1 MMSAEHLIKSIAG
14 IYTDCL
20 NLALEEARKN
30 TASDSMDL
38 GTMVSNATWSA
49 YCEGLEAAISM
60 VDLVTQ
66 KSFQVL
72 AEQRMKAEG
81 MRSLQDPIELEGP
94 DMNAAYPKVQ

>member
-1 MMSAEHLIKSIAG
+1 MNPETIIKTISDLYIDAMKVG
-14 IYTDCL
+14 
-20 NLALEEARKN
+20 LEDARKKIKN
-30 TASDSMDL
+30 DSMDL

-49 YCEGLEAAISM
+49 YCEGLEAAIGM
-60 VDLVTQ
+60 VDLVTK

-81 MRSLQDPIELEGP
+81 YRSLQDPIELDGA

>member
-1 MMSAEHLIKSIAG
+1 MMTAEHLIKSIAD

-30 TASDSMDL
+30 IASDSMDL

-49 YCEGLEAAISM
+49 YCEGLEAAIGI
-60 VDLVTQ
+60 VGLVTQ

-72 AEQRMKAEG
+72 AEQKMMTEG
-81 MRSLQDPIELEGP
+81 LRSLQDPIELDGA

>member
-1 MMSAEHLIKSIAG
+1 MTAEHLIKSIAD

-30 TASDSMDL
+30 IASDSMDL

-49 YCEGLEAAISM
+49 YCEGLEAAIGM
-60 VDLVTQ
+60 VDLVTK

-72 AEQRMKAEG
+72 AAQRVKAEG
-81 MRSLQDPIELEGP
+81 MRNLQDLIELEGS
-94 DMNAAYPKVQ
+94 DMNSAYPKVQ

>member
-1 MMSAEHLIKSIAG
+1 MPAEHLIKSIAD

-20 NLALEEARKN
+20 TLALEEARKN
-30 TASDSMDL
+30 IASDSMDL

-49 YCEGLEAAISM
+49 YCEGLEAAIGM
-60 VDLVTQ
+60 VDLVTK

-72 AEQRMKAEG
+72 AAQRVKSEG
-81 MRSLQDPIELEGP
+81 MRNLQDLIELDGP

>member
-1 MMSAEHLIKSIAG
+1 MTVEQLIKSIADL
-14 IYTDCL
+14 YTDCIKA
-20 NLALEEARKN
+20 ALEEARKN
-30 TASDSMDL
+30 IANDSMDL

-49 YCEGLEAAISM
+49 YCEGLEAAIGM

-66 KSFQVL
+66 KSFKVL

-81 MRSLQDPIELEGP
+81 HRSLQDPIELDGA

>member
-1 MMSAEHLIKSIAG
+1 MTAEHLIKSIAD

-30 TASDSMDL
+30 IASDSMDL

-49 YCEGLEAAISM
+49 YCEGLEAAIGM
-60 VDLVTQ
+60 VDLVTK

-72 AEQRMKAEG
+72 AAQRVKSEG
-81 MRSLQDPIELEGP
+81 MRNLQDLIGLDGP

>member
-1 MMSAEHLIKSIAG
+1 MTAKHLIKSIAD

-30 TASDSMDL
+30 IASDSMDL

-49 YCEGLEAAISM
+49 YCEGLEAAIGM

-72 AEQRMKAEG
+72 AAQRVKSEG
-81 MRSLQDPIELEGP
+81 MRNLQDLIELEGA

>member
-1 MMSAEHLIKSIAG
+1 MMSAENLIKSIAD
-14 IYTDCL
+14 IYTECL

-30 TASDSMDL
+30 IASDSMDL

-49 YCEGLEAAISM
+49 YCEGLEAAIGM

-66 KSFQVL
+66 KSFQVR
-72 AEQRMKAEG
+72 AEQRMKVEG
-81 MRSLQDPIELEGP
+81 LRSLQDPIELEGP

>member
-1 MMSAEHLIKSIAG
+1 MSAEHLIKSIAG

-30 TASDSMDL
+30 IASNSMDL
-38 GTMVSNATWSA
+38 ETMVSNATWSA
-49 YCEGLEAAISM
+49 YCEGLEAAIGM

-81 MRSLQDPIELEGP
+81 YRSLQDPIELEGA
-94 DMNAAYPKVQ
+94 DMNAAYPTVQ

>member
-1 MMSAEHLIKSIAG
+1 MTAEHLIKSIAD

-20 NLALEEARKN
+20 TLALEEARKN
-30 TASDSMDL
+30 IASDSMDL

-49 YCEGLEAAISM
+49 YCEGLEAAIGM
-60 VDLVTQ
+60 VDLVTE

-72 AEQRMKAEG
+72 AAQRVKTEG
-81 MRSLQDPIELEGP
+81 MRNLQDLIELEGP

>member
-1 MMSAEHLIKSIAG
+1 MTAEELIKSIADL
-14 IYTDCL
+14 YADCIQK
-20 NLALEEARKN
+20 ALDEARESISN
-30 TASDSMDL
+30 DSWDL

-49 YCEGLEAAISM
+49 YCEGLEAAIGM

-81 MRSLQDPIELEGP
+81 LRSLQDPIELEGT

>member
-1 MMSAEHLIKSIAG
+1 MNPETIVKTISDLYIDAMKVG
-14 IYTDCL
+14 
-20 NLALEEARKN
+20 LEDARKKIKN
-30 TASDSMDL
+30 DSMDL

-49 YCEGLEAAISM
+49 YCEGLEAAIGM
-60 VDLVTQ
+60 VDLVTK

-81 MRSLQDPIELEGP
+81 YRSLQDPIELDGA